1 MPASRSRSASCRRE
15 RRRRGRCSS
24 GARGTARPRSR
35 RCAPSFRASPKRLR
49 ALHPVLRPNRCYPA
63 DRASRAGDSGAS
75 ITFIREE
82 GDSMTIIWAIIIGL
96 IVGIV
101 AKLLMPGR
109 DPGGFIVTA
118 LLGIVGAL
126 AATFLGQAMGIYA
139 AGQSAG
145 FIGAVIGAIIVLFIY
160 RLIRGRRPV
169 V

>member
-1 MPASRSRSASCRRE
+1 MPAGKSRSARCRRARRRRE
-15 RRRRGRCSS
+15 RCWC
-24 GARGTARPRSR
+24 GARATARPRSR
-35 RCAPSFRASPKRLR
+35 RCARSAPASPKRLR
-49 ALHPVLRPNRCYPA
+49 VLRTVLRPNRCYPA

-118 LLGIVGAL
+118 LLGIVRAL
-126 AATFLGQAMGIYA
+126 VAPFPRQATRI
-139 AGQSAG
+139 
-145 FIGAVIGAIIVLFIY
+145 
-160 RLIRGRRPV
+160 
-169 V
+169 

>member
-1 MPASRSRSASCRRE
+1 
-15 RRRRGRCSS
+15 
-24 GARGTARPRSR
+24 
-35 RCAPSFRASPKRLR
+35 
-49 ALHPVLRPNRCYPA
+49 
-63 DRASRAGDSGAS
+63 
-75 ITFIREE
+75 
-82 GDSMTIIWAIIIGL
+82 MTIIWAIIIGL

-126 AATFLGQAMGIYA
+126 VATFLGQAMGIYA

-160 RLIRGRRPV
+160 RLVRGRRPV

>member
-1 MPASRSRSASCRRE
+1 
-15 RRRRGRCSS
+15 
-24 GARGTARPRSR
+24 
-35 RCAPSFRASPKRLR
+35 
-49 ALHPVLRPNRCYPA
+49 
-63 DRASRAGDSGAS
+63 
-75 ITFIREE
+75 
-82 GDSMTIIWAIIIGL
+82 MTIIWAIIIGL

-126 AATFLGQAMGIYA
+126 VATFLGQAMGIYA

-145 FIGAVIGAIIVLFIY
+145 FIGAVIGAVIVLFIY
-160 RLIRGRRPV
+160 RLVRGRRPV